1 MVGKTSRDCTT
12 IQQSTKTT
20 NWDLFADVKSLQGRQ
35 NEGLGRKSK
44 RNRVHL
50 KAAARHYKYIC
61 AMYIVYF

>member
-1 MVGKTSRDCTT
+1 MVGKKSRDCTT
-12 IQQSTKTT
+12 IQQSMKTT
-20 NWDLFADVKSLQGRQ
+20 NWDLFADVKRQ

-50 KAAARHYKYIC
+50 KAAAHHYKYIC